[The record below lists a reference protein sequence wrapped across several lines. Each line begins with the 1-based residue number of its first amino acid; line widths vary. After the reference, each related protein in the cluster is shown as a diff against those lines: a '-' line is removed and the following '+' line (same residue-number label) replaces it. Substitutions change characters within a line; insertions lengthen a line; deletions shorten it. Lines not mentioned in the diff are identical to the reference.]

1 MTSAVGTDGAAA
13 IAPGTTLPP
22 VDIVVPV
29 YNACDD
35 LVRCVDSVL
44 AHTRDGY
51 RLLLIDDASPDP
63 RIGAYFDA
71 LAARRLPQLVLL
83 VNPVNLGFTGT
94 VNRGIAVGGPAGGDV
109 VLLNSDAVVTAGW
122 LDALLRCAASNPHIG
137 TITPFSNNAEICSF
151 PVFCADNRWADGDDP
166 EPVRRALARSAVP
179 TYPELPTGVGFCMYI
194 RRELIQGIGVFDE
207 AAFGRGYGEEN
218 DFCVRGFRAG
228 WRNVLCDDAFV
239 LHTGARSFS
248 ADKAALAAANLRTL
262 CARHPHYE
270 AMVRDYVARDPLR
283 PLRDAAL
290 TQLARDTAAR
300 IGVLHVVHGMGGG
313 TERHVRTL
321 IDATRNEFRHF
332 LAVVTGPDWR
342 VEEHAGD
349 GSVRSHAFER
359 GADESLRD
367 LLGGIGAT
375 FGIGVVHLHNVMSC
389 RDGMGEALRELRI
402 PYGYTV
408 HDLSFTCPTV
418 TLQRPDG
425 LYCGGETDVAACRR
439 CLAGQPAFAGTDI
452 VAWRATH
459 RAILAGAAY
468 VLAPTQWTADL
479 VARYF
484 PGIAIDV
491 VPHGLPEP
499 PRSPTPDAAGR
510 PAPTTAVLLPQD
522 DVPTVAVVGAIGPDK
537 GARRLE
543 RLVELARARAAN
555 VRFVLIGY
563 LDVLQQPWQSGDA
576 RLTVHGRYQP
586 QELAVLLAH
595 YRARLVAYPSA
606 GPETFSYTLSETWAA
621 GLPALV
627 PPFGALAERVAAT
640 GAGLTWSSDEWR
652 DEGRMLERLL
662 AVLDDPA
669 ALARAAGKARAHRAT
684 TVAEMA
690 ARTGAHY
697 VRHAAAAGPAA
708 PPLPAARVRDA
719 LGYALWWPPEPEPP
733 SSSGTAT
740 FGSPV
745 GAPDSPAILAPPS
758 PSRPRSSRA
767 RRLLRRLLPARL
779 AAVLRERIRR

>member
-1 MTSAVGTDGAAA
+1 MNPAAGTGGVGGN
-13 IAPGTTLPP
+13 APASVVPP

-29 YNACDD
+29 YGACDD

-63 RIGAYFDA
+63 RIAAYFDA
-71 LAARRLPQLVLL
+71 LAARGLRQLVLL
-83 VNPVNLGFTGT
+83 ANPVNLGFTGT

-109 VLLNSDAVVTAGW
+109 VLLNSDAVVTSGW

-151 PVFCADNRWADGDDP
+151 PVFCADNRWADGADP

-179 TYPELPTGVGFCMYI
+179 TYPELPTGVGFCMFI

-218 DFCVRGFRAG
+218 DFCLRGFRAG

-248 ADKAALAAANLRTL
+248 ADKVALAAANLRTL

-270 AMVRDYVARDPLR
+270 AMVHDYVARDPLR

-290 TQLARDTAAR
+290 TQLARESSPQ
-300 IGVLHVVHGMGGG
+300 IGVLHVIHGMGGG

-321 IDATRNEFRHF
+321 IDATRADFRHF
-332 LAVVTGPDWR
+332 LAVVTDPAWR

-349 GSVRSHAFER
+349 GGMRTHAFVR

-367 LLGGIGAT
+367 LLGGISAT
-375 FGIGVVHLHNVMSC
+375 FGIGVVHLHNVMNC
-389 RDGMGEALRELRI
+389 RDGIGDALQGLGV
-402 PYGYTV
+402 PYGCTV

-418 TLQRPDG
+418 TLQRADG
-425 LYCGGETDVAACRR
+425 LYCGGETDIAACRR
-439 CLAGQPAFAGTDI
+439 CLAAQAAYAGIDI

-459 RAILAGAAY
+459 RNILAGAAF
-468 VLAPTQWTADL
+468 VLAPSQWAADL
-479 VARYF
+479 VGRYF

-491 VPHGLPEP
+491 VPHGLLAVASTSLT
-499 PRSPTPDAAGR
+499 RVAGAPDGAR
-510 PAPTTAVLLPQD
+510 PTTAVLLPVD
-522 DVPTVAVVGAIGPDK
+522 EVPTVAVVGAIGPDK

-563 LDVLQQPWQSGDA
+563 LDVLQQPWQSEDA
-576 RLTVHGRYQP
+576 RFTVHGQYQP
-586 QELAVLLAH
+586 RELAALLAH
-595 YRARLVAYPSA
+595 YRARLAVYPSA

-640 GAGLTWSSDEWR
+640 GAGFAWSIDEWR
-652 DEGRMLERLL
+652 DEERMLERML
-662 AVLDDPA
+662 AVLDDHA
-669 ALARAAGKARAHRAT
+669 GLARAATAARAHPGT

-690 ARTGAHY
+690 ARTGANY
-697 VRHAAAAGPAA
+697 RRHAAVAASTAT
-708 PPLPAARVRDA
+708 PLPAARVRDA
-719 LGYALWWPPEPEPP
+719 LGYVLWWPPEPAPLPAAEPE
-733 SSSGTAT
+733 
-740 FGSPV
+740 
-745 GAPDSPAILAPPS
+745 APGL
-758 PSRPRSSRA
+758 SRPDEPKSVAAGAGRG
-767 RRLLRRLLPARL
+767 LRRLLPVRL
-779 AAVLRERIRR
+779 AAALRGRRRR

>member
-1 MTSAVGTDGAAA
+1 MNPAVGTGGVAGT
-13 IAPGTTLPP
+13 APASVVPP

-29 YNACDD
+29 YGACDD

-44 AHTRDGY
+44 AHTRGGY

-63 RIGAYFDA
+63 RIAAYFDA

-83 VNPVNLGFTGT
+83 ANPVNLGFTGT

-109 VLLNSDAVVTAGW
+109 VLLNSDAVVTEGW
-122 LDALLRCAASNPHIG
+122 LDALLRCAASSPHIG

-151 PVFCADNRWADGDDP
+151 PVFCADNRWADGADP

-179 TYPELPTGVGFCMYI
+179 TYPELPTGVGFCMFI

-207 AAFGRGYGEEN
+207 GAFGRGYGEEN
-218 DFCVRGFRAG
+218 DFCLRGFRAG

-270 AMVRDYVARDPLR
+270 AMVHDYVTRDPLR

-290 TQLARDTAAR
+290 TQLARESSPRT
-300 IGVLHVVHGMGGG
+300 GVLHVIHGMGGG

-321 IDATRNEFRHF
+321 IDATRADFRHF
-332 LAVVTGPDWR
+332 LAIVTDPAWR

-349 GSVRSHAFER
+349 GSVRTHAFVR

-375 FGIGVVHLHNVMSC
+375 FGIAVVHLHNVMNC
-389 RDGMGEALRELRI
+389 RDGIGDALRELGI
-402 PYGYTV
+402 PYGYTA

-418 TLQRPDG
+418 TLQRADG

-439 CLAGQPAFAGTDI
+439 CLAEQPAFAGTDI
-452 VAWRATH
+452 VAWRAAH
-459 RAILAGAAY
+459 RAILAGAAF
-468 VLAPTQWTADL
+468 VLAPSRWAAAL
-479 VARYF
+479 VGRYF

-491 VPHGLPEP
+491 VPHGVPAAPSASRPPVPE
-499 PRSPTPDAAGR
+499 AGTR
-510 PAPTTAVLLPQD
+510 PTTAVLLPAD
-522 DVPTVAVVGAIGPDK
+522 EVPTVAVVGAIGPDK

-543 RLVELARARAAN
+543 RLVELARARAEN
-555 VRFVLIGY
+555 IRFVLIGY
-563 LDVLQQPWQSGDA
+563 LDVLQQPWQSEDA
-576 RLTVHGRYQP
+576 RFTVHGRYQP
-586 QELAVLLAH
+586 QELSALLAH
-595 YRARLVAYPSA
+595 YRARLVVYPSA

-640 GAGLTWSSDEWR
+640 GAGFAWSLDEWR
-652 DEGRMLERLL
+652 DEETMLDRTL
-662 AVLDDPA
+662 AVLADGAGLAQA
-669 ALARAAGKARAHRAT
+669 ATAARAHPGT
-684 TVAEMA
+684 TVAAMA
-690 ARTGAHY
+690 ECTGAHY
-697 VRHAAAAGPAA
+697 RRQAAFAAPAAA
-708 PPLPAARVRDA
+708 PLAAARVRDA
-719 LGYALWWPPEPEPP
+719 LGYALWWPPEPAPLPAPEP
-733 SSSGTAT
+733 AT
-740 FGSPV
+740 SDRQRP
-745 GAPDSPAILAPPS
+745 GAPDSVATGAG
-758 PSRPRSSRA
+758 RA
-767 RRLLRRLLPARL
+767 LRRLLPVRL
-779 AAVLRERIRR
+779 AAALRGRSHR